1 MYRLWRQEGLQV
13 PKKRPRRRV
22 ATGRPRPLLY
32 TCAGTQCGEQDGWF
46 GHFYL
51 YPLGKHL
58 SQTPAHSGSGG
69 PAGQVSEYVLSSP
82 VNQRYLAAK
91 RSRPEGDVYV
101 SVYVATSRWNY
112 HKDTADHPIILL
124 DVIDA
129 VPIETGMVTIDAAA
143 MAKDISSTG
152 HVALY
157 GIYFDT
163 DKADLK
169 PESRPTLQEIARLLK
184 QDAALKLYVVGHTD
198 NVGGFDY
205 NSGLS
210 ERRAVAVVKELTA
223 NHGIAATRP
232 RRRSDKEPTSRAGQA
247 VARQAKRAH
256 DPIESSSYGIGTSR
270 TTQPGTGAIRPYGVP
285 APVAWLMAR

>member
-1 MYRLWRQEGLQV
+1 VIARDAPVLPAVRTLVGQYPRYGYRTIRIVLEREGHVLGIDRMYRLWRQEGLQV

-143 MAKDISSTG
+143 MAKG
-152 HVALY
+152 YL
-157 GIYFDT
+157 
-163 DKADLK
+163 
-169 PESRPTLQEIARLLK
+169 EQ
-184 QDAALKLYVVGHTD
+184 
-198 NVGGFDY
+198 
-205 NSGLS
+205 
-210 ERRAVAVVKELTA
+210 
-223 NHGIAATRP
+223 RP
-232 RRRSDKEPTSRAGQA
+232 RRALRHLFRHGQGGP
-247 VARQAKRAH
+247 QA
-256 DPIESSSYGIGTSR
+256 
-270 TTQPGTGAIRPYGVP
+270 
-285 APVAWLMAR
+285 